1 MNRALK
7 GLVAFVTTVGLGTA
21 MAQQAMPAAAASA
34 TPVAATMQPA
44 DSTPALTAQ
53 DLGSLF
59 DGLMP
64 YALRRNDIAGGVVAV
79 VKDGRVLFA
88 RGYGYADLARRI
100 PVSADSTLFRP
111 GSTSKLFTW
120 TAVMQ
125 LVEQGKL
132 DLDRD
137 VNDYLDF
144 RIPAWHGKPITLRE
158 LMTHTPGFEDVTR
171 GLMPATP
178 DQVNLERYLKERLP
192 ARIFPPGELVAYS
205 NYGCGV
211 AGYIVQRIAGEPYE
225 QYVEQHILKPL
236 GMDHSTFTQPLS
248 PALAPLMSKGYLRA
262 SDGRPQPFELVD
274 PAPAGAMSTTAADMA
289 KFMIAQLQDGR
300 YGDTGIL
307 QPATARLM
315 HSPQYAPAPG
325 MPGFDLGFYQEDR
338 NGLRIIGHAGD
349 TVVFH
354 SDLHLL
360 LDKNVGLFLSF
371 NSAGNP
377 DAGGTLMLRRSIF
390 HAFLDRY
397 FPSPLPARAPA
408 PASAKTDA
416 ARVAGWYQSTRRND
430 SAMKLFNLLSQ
441 FQVAAAP
448 DGTLTVSP
456 MLVDTAG
463 QPLRWREVAPLQYRE
478 VNGRDQLRFVAGAD
492 GRIRYWTTTY
502 IPAVMLFQR
511 MPAARGKGTVLPLA
525 GLSMLVV
532 LLALAGWGLGR
543 WLRRHYHAT
552 LELPPALHRTRLYS
566 RLGALVLFLDLIG
579 WFVLLGSVGTHL
591 SLLLQGGAAPWMTL
605 LYVIGVVALL
615 AVLAIVLHAVNGWR
629 LAARSLRVRLGETV
643 LALAALYLGWFIL
656 AFGLVS
662 FNTHF

>member
-1 MNRALK
+1 
-7 GLVAFVTTVGLGTA
+7 
-21 MAQQAMPAAAASA
+21 
-34 TPVAATMQPA
+34 
-44 DSTPALTAQ
+44 
-53 DLGSLF
+53 
-59 DGLMP
+59 MP

-79 VKDGRVLFA
+79 VKDGQLLFA
-88 RGYGYADLARRI
+88 RGYGYADLAART
-100 PVSADSTLFRP
+100 PVSANGTLFRP

-132 DLDRD
+132 ELDRD
-137 VNDYLDF
+137 VNAYLDF
-144 RIPAWHGKPITLRE
+144 RIPPYQGKPVTLRE

-171 GLMPATP
+171 DLMPATP
-178 DQVNLERYLKERLP
+178 EQLDLGHYLKTHLP
-192 ARIFPPGELVAYS
+192 VRIFPPGELVAYS
-205 NYGCGV
+205 NYGCGL
-211 AGYIVQRIAGEPYE
+211 AGYIVQRVSGQPYA

-236 GMDHSTFTQPLS
+236 GMDHSSFGQPLP

-262 SDGRPQPFELVD
+262 SDGKPQPFELVD
-274 PAPAGAMSTTAADMA
+274 PAPAGALSTTATDMA

-300 YGDTGIL
+300 YGDAEIL
-307 QPATARLM
+307 KPATVQLM

-360 LDKNVGLFLSF
+360 LDKGVGLFLSF

-377 DAGGTLMLRRSIF
+377 DAGGTLSLRRSIF

-397 FPSPLPARAPA
+397 FPSPLPVRVPT
-408 PASAKTDA
+408 PASAKVDA
-416 ARVAGWYQSTRRND
+416 AKVTGWYQSTRRND

-463 QPLRWREVAPLQYRE
+463 QPLHWREVAPLQYRE
-478 VNGRDQLRFVAGAD
+478 VNGRDRLRFVADAD
-492 GRIRYWTTTY
+492 GRIHYWTTTY

-511 MPAARGKGTVLPLA
+511 VPATHGKGTVLPLA
-525 GLSMLVV
+525 GLSLLVV

-543 WLRRHYHAT
+543 WLRRHYRAT
-552 LELPPALHRTRLYS
+552 LELPPGMRRTRLYS
-566 RLGALVLFLDLIG
+566 RLGALLLLLDLLG

-605 LYVIGVVALL
+605 LYVLGVVALL
-615 AVLAIVLHAVNGWR
+615 GVLAIVLHAANSWR
-629 LAARSLRVRLGETV
+629 PGGRSLRVRLGETL

-656 AFGLVS
+656 VFGLVS

>member
-7 GLVAFVTTVGLGTA
+7 GLAAFVASVGLGGA
-21 MAQQAMPAAAASA
+21 MAQQAVPTPTAGTPAVGMVQPSA
-34 TPVAATMQPA
+34 TV
-44 DSTPALTAQ
+44 SLTAQ
-53 DLGSLF
+53 DLGSFF

-64 YALRRNDIAGGVVAV
+64 YALRRNDIAGGVVTV

-88 RGYGYADLARRI
+88 RGYGYADLDKRI
-100 PVSADSTLFRP
+100 PVSAERTLFRP

-137 VNDYLDF
+137 VNAYLDF
-144 RIPAWHGKPITLRE
+144 HIPDWHGKPITLRQ
-158 LMTHTPGFEDVTR
+158 LMTHTPGFEDGAR

-178 DQVNLERYLKERLP
+178 DEVDLQRYLKQRLP
-192 ARIFPPGELVAYS
+192 SRIFPPGELVAYS
-205 NYGCGV
+205 NYGCGL
-211 AGYIVQRIAGEPYE
+211 AGYIVQRVAGEPYA
-225 QYVEQHILKPL
+225 QYIERHILQPL
-236 GMDHSTFTQPLS
+236 GMEHSTFEQPLP
-248 PALAPLMSKGYLRA
+248 PALAPMMSKGYLRA
-262 SDGRPQPFELVD
+262 SDGKPQPFELVD
-274 PAPAGAMSTTAADMA
+274 PAPAGAMSATATDMA

-300 YGDTGIL
+300 YGNAQML

-360 LDKNVGLFLSF
+360 LDKGVGLFLSF

-377 DAGGTLMLRRSIF
+377 DAGGTLTLRRAIL

-397 FPSPLPARAPA
+397 FPAPVSA
-408 PASAKTDA
+408 SDPVPASAKADA
-416 ARVAGWYQSTRRND
+416 ARVAGWYESTRRND
-430 SAMKLFNLLSQ
+430 SALKLFALLSQ
-441 FQVAAAP
+441 FHVDAAP

-463 QPLRWREVAPLQYRE
+463 KPLHWREVAPLQYRE
-478 VNGRDQLRFVAGAD
+478 VDGTDRLQFVTDAD

-511 MPAARGKGTVLPLA
+511 VPAARAMGSVLPLA

-532 LLALAGWGLGR
+532 LLALAAWALGR
-543 WLRRHYHAT
+543 WLRRHYRAT
-552 LELPPALHRTRLYS
+552 LELPPDLRRTRLFG
-566 RLGALVLFLDLIG
+566 RLGALALLLDLVG
-579 WFVLLGSVGTHL
+579 WFALAGAIGAHP
-591 SLLLQGGAAPWMTL
+591 SLLLQGTAAPWMTL
-605 LYVIGVVALL
+605 LYVLGLVALL
-615 AVLAIVLHAVNGWR
+615 GVLAIALHAMNGWR
-629 LAARSLRVRLGETV
+629 RPVRSLRVRLGETL
-643 LALAALYLGWFIL
+643 LALAAFYLGWFIL
-656 AFGLVS
+656 VFGLVS
-662 FNTHF
+662 FNTQF